1 MLDRPEQEMDD
12 RRCEATRLWT
22 LAQPTVSAFVG
33 SLVRE
38 IRDRDDVLQE
48 VGVAFMSSFAS
59 YDHTRPFMAWVIGI
73 ARNQVGLYLRRKGR
87 DRLIF
92 DPETVERIEEAFAEF
107 EPRDV
112 RMLDYLEE
120 CVQSLN
126 GRARRLCEL
135 RYKSD
140 LKPASIAARIGMSAN
155 GVAKALQRIREML
168 RECVDKKA
176 AHEGFSL

>member
-1 MLDRPEQEMDD
+1 VDGLGYEMDD
-12 RRCEATRLWT
+12 RRLEATRLWT

-48 VGVAFMSSFAS
+48 VAVAFMNSFAS

-92 DPETVERIEEAFAEF
+92 DPDAMERIGQAFAEVQ
-107 EPRDV
+107 PRDV

-120 CVQSLN
+120 CVQFLE
-126 GRARRLCEL
+126 GHARKLCEL
-135 RYKSD
+135 RYERD
-140 LKPASIAARIGMSAN
+140 LKPASIAPLVGMSAN
-155 GVAKALQRIREML
+155 GVAKALQRIRELL
-168 RECVDKKA
+168 RECVEKKA
-176 AHEGFSL
+176 AHEGFWT

>member
-1 MLDRPEQEMDD
+1 MDD
-12 RRCEATRLWT
+12 RRLEATRLWT

-48 VGVAFMSSFAS
+48 VAVAFMNSFAS
-59 YDHTRPFMAWVIGI
+59 YDRTRPFVAWVIGI

-87 DRLIF
+87 ERLVF
-92 DPETVERIEEAFAEF
+92 DPDTIERIGQAFAEVQ
-107 EPRDV
+107 PRDV

-120 CVQSLN
+120 CVQSLD
-126 GRARRLCEL
+126 GHARELCEL
-135 RYKSD
+135 RYERD
-140 LKPASIAARIGMSAN
+140 LKPASIAPLVGMSAN

-168 RECVDKKA
+168 RECVEKKA
-176 AHEGFSL
+176 ALENFCP